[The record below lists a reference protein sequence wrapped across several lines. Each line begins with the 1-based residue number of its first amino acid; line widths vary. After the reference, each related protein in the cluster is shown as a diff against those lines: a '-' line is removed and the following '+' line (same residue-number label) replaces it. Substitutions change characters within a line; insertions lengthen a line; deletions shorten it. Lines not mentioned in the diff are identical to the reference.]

1 MNITIFDLQKM
12 TARQIA
18 MFAASNTET
27 QETQTEEW
35 DWENDFNYVGSR
47 CHY

>member
-27 QETQTEEW
+27 DTNKLTYSTPVQSNSEISLKTP
-35 DWENDFNYVGSR
+35 
-47 CHY
+47 